1 MLLDPH
7 ISEKVGYADNQ
18 KRMYSSLQ
26 IKGSGQL
33 GIYDRYHQQKAES
46 GRWRYSLSRW
56 NTLLFL

>member
-33 GIYDRYHQQKAES
+33 GILRTDIFTGTHQ
-46 GRWRYSLSRW
+46 LS
-56 NTLLFL
+56 